1 MRNHLRQTLTIAII
15 LVILACAFP
24 PAAPAATA
32 GEWYAEYFPNV
43 TLAGGPV
50 LTAYETDLTHIW
62 GDGSPGDGIPADGF
76 SARYTRDVWF
86 ESGTYRFTYLSDD
99 GLRIWI
105 NDVLVVDSWKD
116 QGEVWRFTDHYV
128 PGGVNRV
135 RIEYYEN
142 WGLATLR
149 LSWEKLQ
156 GGDSWRATYWPN
168 TNLASPSVLSR
179 NDAAID
185 FDWSNGS
192 PDPAVPVDGFSAR
205 WTRTLG
211 FQAGTYRFY
220 AGSDDGVRIYIDEQL
235 VVDSWTKQKLP
246 NTHSGDITL
255 SEGNHVVVVD
265 YFEEGGEAAIHVWW
279 NRLDQLQGWE
289 GRYFDNRDLR
299 GGPALIRDDAEI
311 NFNWGESSPAT
322 WMPSDNFSAQW
333 TRTFTFEPGLYR
345 FNSTSDDGLRLWIDD
360 VDLRLNNW
368 EEQELTWHYQDWHW
382 LEGTHTLRVEYFEG
396 TGGAQAQFWWD
407 YAATSAA
414 AQAMPPSPTY
424 SSTQALSPVAPAAPA
439 APTVPAAP
447 AAAMPGPWTGEY
459 FNGRDLA
466 KAPVVTRT
474 DPAINFDWKWEA
486 PVTGVPVNQF
496 AVRWTGTFAFEA
508 GSYRFTTTTDD
519 GVRVY
524 VDGTLILDNWRPMR
538 GTRYITVQIPEGTH
552 TVRMEYFEALQAAK
566 AQLTWTKVR

>member
-1 MRNHLRQTLTIAII
+1 LTIAII
-15 LVILACAFP
+15 LMILASAFP
-24 PAAPAATA
+24 AATPAATA
-32 GEWYAEYFPNV
+32 GEWYAEYFPNM

-62 GDGSPGDGIPADGF
+62 GDGSPGEGIPADAF
-76 SARYTRDVWF
+76 SARYSREVWF

-105 NDVLVVDSWKD
+105 NDVLVVDSWQD

-142 WGLATLR
+142 WGTATLR
-149 LSWEKLQ
+149 LSWEKLP
-156 GGDSWRATYWPN
+156 GGDSWRAIYWPN
-168 TNLASPSVLSR
+168 TSLASPSVLSR

-185 FDWSNGS
+185 FDWGNGS
-192 PDPAVPVDGFSAR
+192 PDPAVPVDEFSVR

-211 FQAGTYRFY
+211 FEAGTYRFY
-220 AGSDDGVRIYIDEQL
+220 ASSDDGVRIYIDEQL

-289 GRYFDNRDLR
+289 GRYFDNRELR

-311 NFNWGESSPAT
+311 DFNWGEGGPAT

-333 TRTFTFEPGLYR
+333 TRAITFEPGLYR
-345 FNSTSDDGLRLWIDD
+345 FNSSSDDGLRLWIDGI
-360 VDLRLNNW
+360 DLRLNNW

-414 AQAMPPSPTY
+414 AQAMPPSPIY
-424 SSTQALSPVAPAAPA
+424 VSPQAAGQPAAPA
-439 APTVPAAP
+439 QPASPTTPSVTL
-447 AAAMPGPWTGEY
+447 PGPWTGEY
-459 FNGRDLA
+459 FNGRDLT

-486 PVTGVPVNQF
+486 PVDGVPVNQF
-496 AVRWTGTFAFEA
+496 AVRWTGTFTFEA
-508 GSYRFTTTTDD
+508 GHYRFTTTTDD

-538 GTRYITVQIPEGTH
+538 GTRYVTVQIPEGTH

-566 AQLTWTKVR
+566 AQLTWIKVGN